1 MSFIISVLAFFVA
14 LGILITIHEY
24 GHFWVARKMGVRVLR
39 FSIGFG
45 KPLFSWQ
52 GRDGTEFVVAAI
64 PLGGYVKMLDER
76 EGEVAAD
83 ELDRAFNRKS
93 VYARIAIVVAGP
105 LANFILAIAAY
116 WLMFVIG
123 ISSLLPI
130 VAEPPKGTPAFEA
143 RVHNEDQLISV
154 NGRSVASWEQAR
166 LLLMEGLLDT
176 DQPLPLRVERALGGS
191 EVLSLD
197 LQGRSFLKAEGDPLR
212 QLGLS
217 PWWPQVSPQ
226 IGRVLSGGAAEK
238 AGLQVDDLI
247 LSADGVHIES
257 WQAWVK
263 YVRARP
269 EQRMELRLKRNGDV
283 IVLFLTPAL
292 KQLKTQQI
300 GYIGAAETRALPLRQ
315 QRLMTEVSYSPLEA
329 LQQAVEKT
337 WQMSAITLQML
348 GKLLVGDASLKNI
361 SGPLTI
367 AQYAGQ
373 SASVGLDHYLSFL
386 ALISIS
392 LGVLNLLPI
401 PVLDGG
407 HLLFFFIEAVKR
419 RPLSE
424 QTQMIGQQIGMFLLI
439 CLMGLAFYNDLARLL
454 G

>member
-1 MSFIISVLAFFVA
+1 VSFIISLLAFFVA

-24 GHFWVARKMGVRVLR
+24 GHFWVARKMGVKVLR

-45 KPLFSWQ
+45 KPLFSWR
-52 GRDGTEFVVAAI
+52 GSDDTEYVIAAI

-76 EGEVAAD
+76 EGEVAAT
-83 ELDRAFNRKS
+83 ELDQAFNRKS

-123 ISSLLPI
+123 ISSLLPLM
-130 VAEPPKGTPAFEA
+130 AEPPKESPAFEA
-143 RVHNEDQLISV
+143 GLRYEDQLLAV
-154 NGRSVASWEQAR
+154 NGESVASWDQAR

-176 DQPLPLRVERALGGS
+176 DQPLQLQVQRESGEQS
-191 EVLSLD
+191 SLVMN
-197 LQGRSFLKAEGDPLR
+197 LQGRSFLKEKGDPLR

-217 PWWPQVSPQ
+217 PWWPEVPAQ
-226 IGRVLSGGAAEK
+226 IGQVMSGGAAER
-238 AGLQVDDLI
+238 AGLQADDLV
-247 LSADGVHIES
+247 LSADGVKIES
-257 WQAWVK
+257 WQTWVL
-263 YVRARP
+263 YIRARP
-269 EQRMELRLKRNGDV
+269 EQKIALRLERDGVVVDLEL
-283 IVLFLTPAL
+283 IPAL
-292 KQLKTQQI
+292 KLLKNAQI
-300 GYIGAAETRALPLRQ
+300 GYIGAAETRAFPLRQ
-315 QRLMTEVSYSPLEA
+315 QRLQTEISYPMFGA
-329 LQQAVEKT
+329 LQQAAEKT
-337 WQMSAITLQML
+337 WQMSVITLQML
-348 GKLLVGDASLKNI
+348 GKLLVGEASLKNI

-373 SASVGLDHYLSFL
+373 SAEMGLDYYLKFL

-407 HLLFFFIEAVKR
+407 HLLFFLVELVKR

-439 CLMGLAFYNDLARLL
+439 CLMGLAFYNDLARLQ